1 MNQTLILAASEL
13 ITAAGVIAADFH
25 AKGVSVAKKGEIDL
39 VTQADHAVEVHIVNW
54 IKSHYPTHGILA
66 EESGAHPGES
76 PYRWV
81 VDPIDG
87 TTNFAHQLGHFCIL
101 IGFQEREEG
110 GRYKTLFGLTL
121 DPLRGELF
129 VAQRGQG
136 ATLNGQPIAVST
148 TTALHESLLCTG
160 FGYNRLFEVE
170 DNHRE
175 FCRLNHLTR
184 GVRRFG
190 SAGLDLAWVACG
202 RYDGFWEHNLNPWDL
217 TPGFIL
223 VEEAGGCVTDYG
235 GSVPDPESGEVV
247 CANRAFHPTLMAA
260 LHSARQEP
268 INSRGGM
275 DPFLTEAS
283 RQRLTETTS
292 LP

>member
-1 MNQTLILAASEL
+1 MSESIINAASEM
-13 ITAAGVIAADFH
+13 IEAAGAIAARH
-25 AKGVSVAKKGEIDL
+25 HEVGVSVARKGEIDL
-39 VTQADHAVEVHIVNW
+39 VTTADHAVEAHILEW
-54 IKSHYPTHGILA
+54 ITTHYPAHGVLA
-66 EESGAHPGES
+66 EESGVHRGSA

-87 TTNFAHQLGHFCIL
+87 TTNFAHHLGHFCVL
-101 IGFQEREEG
+101 VAFQERIGSEY
-110 GRYKTLFGLTL
+110 RTLWGLTL

-129 VAQRGQG
+129 RAERGRG
-136 ATLNGQPIAVST
+136 ATLNGRPITVST

-160 FGYNRLFEVE
+160 FGYNRLFEAE

-202 RYDGFWEHNLNPWDL
+202 RYDGFWERNLNPWDL
-217 TPGFIL
+217 APGVLL
-223 VEEAGGCVTDYG
+223 VEEAGGRVTDYQDAP
-235 GSVPDPESGEVV
+235 PDPNGMEVV
-247 CANRAFHPTLMAA
+247 CANPPFHATLLAA
-260 LHSARQEP
+260 LASARAAP
-268 INSRGGM
+268 INSRQGIE
-275 DPFLTEAS
+275 PFLTNGSKKRLQEAGP
-283 RQRLTETTS
+283 